1 VQRRNIVVAI
11 DGPSGSG
18 KSTVARQVASALGLR
33 YLDTGAMYR
42 AVTWLAL
49 REGVPAED
57 EAALIGLAET
67 ADLEITADPV
77 GPRICA
83 AGVDVSNEVRSPQ
96 VTAAVSA
103 VSAVPG
109 VREAMVCRQREIIGE
124 GGIVV
129 EGRDIGTAVAPGAAV
144 KVFLTAD
151 AAVRADRR
159 DRQDGG
165 REAASEGVAATA
177 AQMARRDAADST
189 RAASPLRQPPDALV
203 IDSSALA
210 IDQVVAKVLEAAS
223 VVAS

>member
-18 KSTVARQVASALGLR
+18 KSTVARQVATALGLR

-49 REGVPAED
+49 RDGVAVED
-57 EAALIGLAET
+57 SAALSRLAET
-67 ADLEITADPV
+67 AELEITADPAT
-77 GPRICA
+77 PRIFA
-83 AGVDVSNEVRSPQ
+83 AGVEVSDDVRSPQ

-103 VSAVPG
+103 VSAVPK
-109 VREAMVCRQREIIGE
+109 VRMAMVRRQREIIGE

-129 EGRDIGTAVAPGAAV
+129 EGRDIGTAVAPDAPV

-151 AAVRADRR
+151 AAVRAQRR
-159 DRQDGG
+159 ERQDGG
-165 REAASEGVAATA
+165 REAAPEGVAATA

-189 RAASPLRQPPDALV
+189 RAASPLQQPPDALV
-203 IDSSALA
+203 IDSSALG
-210 IDQVVAKVLEAAS
+210 IDQVVATVVEAAS
-223 VVAS
+223 VVTS